1 MDNFDLRKYL
11 VENKVTTNSRML
23 NENEKDFSV
32 ELLVPKVYFNVK
44 TGELAKTP
52 AAFGARSELKNM
64 DITNYSDGE
73 ELIEWVFDGS
83 LEKAKYFEKKYP
95 GLFKVVGGSKMVN
108 EEESRIL
115 PNIKKTAALLKQ
127 EGIPF
132 TMVSEE
138 DMESDLQYGAD
149 VEGDTALTI
158 IKLKTRVGTVYVC
171 EYGYG
176 SIMIQGE
183 NVPKEYWD
191 FHTNSPEELV
201 SVLKQDFL

>member
-11 VENKVTTNSRML
+11 VENKVTTNSRMM
-23 NENEKDFSV
+23 NENEEDFSV

-108 EEESRIL
+108 EYFEEETQDLAEAFAQAGINMNTPVEVVEVGGGPGGSMGARKQMD
-115 PNIKKTAALLKQ
+115 PKALLQMLEREKASFDEDSD
-127 EGIPF
+127 EG
-132 TMVSEE
+132 EE
-138 DMESDLQYGAD
+138 VIYDFEAGEGYPGAKLAVMFGDQY
-149 VEGDTALTI
+149 E
-158 IKLKTRVGTVYVC
+158 YVI
-171 EYGYG
+171 YQKG
-176 SIMIQGE
+176 
-183 NVPKEYWD
+183 
-191 FHTNSPEELV
+191 
-201 SVLKQDFL
+201 